1 MLLSGSE
8 ADTTSTGGSAVITH
22 QTIFQLAERQLPLAA
37 ISGLGDELAAVADAL
52 HEQERV
58 IRLATAHDGRAFGV
72 VALTDSRVLWAA
84 VSFAPAPWCW
94 PGRVAACASRQQMM
108 GTRASRRGTSGGA
121 STGSSPP
128 KRSTSWRI
136 NSLTA
141 AAWARRSALRPS
153 DLSAR
158 ASRRPPPRLRSPVGR
173 RKPQMTL
180 SEQYPAWTIPAKLRS
195 WQRPQT
201 GGARSASRPRRGLHI
216 GAGHRRSLQRS
227 LGQ

>member
-84 VSFAPAPWCW
+84 VSFAPGTIVLAW
-94 PGRVAACASRQQMM
+94 PRGRVRVTSADDGNSCVEAGDERWRFDRILPTKAVDELADQLLNCGSVGEAVSVAA
-108 GTRASRRGTSGGA
+108 
-121 STGSSPP
+121 
-128 KRSTSWRI
+128 K
-136 NSLTA
+136 
-141 AAWARRSALRPS
+141 
-153 DLSAR
+153 
-158 ASRRPPPRLRSPVGR
+158 
-173 RKPQMTL
+173 
-180 SEQYPAWTIPAKLRS
+180 
-195 WQRPQT
+195 
-201 GGARSASRPRRGLHI
+201 
-216 GAGHRRSLQRS
+216 
-227 LGQ
+227 

>member
-58 IRLATAHDGRAFGV
+58 ITLATAHDGRAFGV

-84 VSFAPAPWCW
+84 VSFAPGTMVLAW
-94 PGRVAACASRQQMM
+94 PRGRVRVTSADDGNA
-108 GTRASRRGTSGGA
+108 ASRRGTSGGA

-136 NSLTA
+136 NSFNCGSVGEAVSVA
-141 AAWARRSALRPS
+141 A
-153 DLSAR
+153 
-158 ASRRPPPRLRSPVGR
+158 
-173 RKPQMTL
+173 K
-180 SEQYPAWTIPAKLRS
+180 
-195 WQRPQT
+195 
-201 GGARSASRPRRGLHI
+201 
-216 GAGHRRSLQRS
+216 
-227 LGQ
+227 